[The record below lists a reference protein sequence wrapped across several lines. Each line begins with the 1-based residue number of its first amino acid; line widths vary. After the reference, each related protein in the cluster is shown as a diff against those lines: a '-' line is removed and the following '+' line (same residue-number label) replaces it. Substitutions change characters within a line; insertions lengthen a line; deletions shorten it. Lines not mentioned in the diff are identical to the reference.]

1 MLQLRSYDFDHE
13 AEPTYIYSHLVY
25 ASKFAM
31 PPISHNVHT
40 SYPTFEL
47 SNESL
52 QLIQKAL
59 EDLRVLNVD
68 MCLQKGFKFEP
79 PSSTILD

>member
-1 MLQLRSYDFDHE
+1 
-13 AEPTYIYSHLVY
+13 VY
-25 ASKFAM
+25 ASKFVM

-47 SNESL
+47 SNETL

-59 EDLRVLNVD
+59 EDLRVLNGD
-68 MCLQKGFKFEP
+68 P
-79 PSSTILD
+79 